1 VVTEPS
7 QCRAGRY
14 EAPSPTHLV
23 LSLALLFFA
32 VAVSML

>member
-7 QCRAGRY
+7 LCRAGRY
-14 EAPSPTHLV
+14 EAPSPAHLV

>member
-1 VVTEPS
+1 MVTEPS
-7 QCRAGRY
+7 LCRAARY
-14 EAPSPTHLV
+14 ESPSPAHLA

>member
-1 VVTEPS
+1 MVTEPS
-7 QCRAGRY
+7 LCRAGRY
-14 EAPSPTHLV
+14 EAPSVAHLV